1 MFYVYILYSKELDRY
16 YIGQTENLDERI
28 FRHTN
33 SGSKSTK
40 AANDWELKHQEA
52 FNTRSEAVRRET
64 EIKKKKSRKY
74 IEWLISSVQAL

>member
-40 AANDWELKHQEA
+40 AANDWVLKHQEK

-64 EIKKKKSRKY
+64 EKENYSRPSQKKRLHSHGD
-74 IEWLISSVQAL
+74 A